1 MAGAA
6 ADESERR
13 ASLPKDALAGEEEED
28 AGEGSGADWSDGVK
42 VAGDAAAG
50 ALGAA
55 DAHVVTSDD
64 AHVVASDAHVV
75 TSDALGRVGLAAEG
89 TGAGAAAGMMWRDG
103 FKDLAYDGTTGTM
116 EGALDVRRLP
126 LPLLLP
132 PLEDDDEVAEGASL
146 PLFPVELVALIL
158 LALISESPAPD
169 AVAAPETSALLMA
182 DDGAAVPEFSFAA
195 AASFA
200 PFCCSHEFSSSS
212 RVSDLFLGCMSAG

>member
-28 AGEGSGADWSDGVK
+28 AGEGSGAAWSDGVK

-55 DAHVVTSDD
+55 DAHVV
-64 AHVVASDAHVV
+64 A
-75 TSDALGRVGLAAEG
+75 SDALGRVGLAAEG

-212 RVSDLFLGCMSAG
+212 RVSDLFLGCMSAGRLR

>member
-55 DAHVVTSDD
+55 DAQ
-64 AHVVASDAHVV
+64 VVA
-75 TSDALGRVGLAAEG
+75 SDALGRVGLAAEG

-212 RVSDLFLGCMSAG
+212 RVSDLFLGCMSAGRLR

>member
-28 AGEGSGADWSDGVK
+28 AGEGSGAAWSDGVK

-55 DAHVVTSDD
+55 DAHVV
-64 AHVVASDAHVV
+64 A
-75 TSDALGRVGLAAEG
+75 SDALGRVGLAAEG
-89 TGAGAAAGMMWRDG
+89 TGAGAAAGIMWRDG
-103 FKDLAYDGTTGTM
+103 FRGRAYDGTTGTM

-212 RVSDLFLGCMSAG
+212 RVSDLFLGCMSAGRLR

>member
-28 AGEGSGADWSDGVK
+28 AGEGSGAAWSDGVK

-55 DAHVVTSDD
+55 
-64 AHVVASDAHVV
+64 DAHVV

-212 RVSDLFLGCMSAG
+212 RVSDLFLGCMSAGRLR

>member
-1 MAGAA
+1 VAGAA

-28 AGEGSGADWSDGVK
+28 AGEGSGAAWSDGVK

-55 DAHVVTSDD
+55 DAHVV
-64 AHVVASDAHVV
+64 A
-75 TSDALGRVGLAAEG
+75 SDALGRVGLAAEG

-212 RVSDLFLGCMSAG
+212 RVSDLFLGCMSAGRLR